1 MNYYAQVIEILSGK
15 NRVNLGEMEEL
26 LVDIGKYNPKAVCDA
41 YLRLHPEKKPA
52 EDWKVRAREILLT
65 TDGSI
70 ASGKVAAIKYCRS
83 MTGMTLA
90 DSKNAV
96 EALQWS

>member
-1 MNYYAQVIEILSGK
+1 MKMNYYAQVIEIFNGIGVEDVRKMLI
-15 NRVNLGEMEEL
+15 
-26 LVDIGKYNPKAVCDA
+26 DIGKHNPKAICDA
-41 YLRLHPEKKPA
+41 YHRLPPEKKPA

-96 EALQWS
+96 EALQLS

>member
-1 MNYYAQVIEILSGK
+1 MKMNYYAQVIEIFNGIGVEDVRKMLI
-15 NRVNLGEMEEL
+15 
-26 LVDIGKYNPKAVCDA
+26 DIGKHNPKAICDA
-41 YLRLHPEKKPA
+41 YHRLHPEKKPA

-83 MTGMTLA
+83 MTGMPLA

-96 EALQWS
+96 EALHLS